1 MSFKIIIMKKVIL
14 FIFLLLSLS
23 FIFPQNI
30 KSMEFHNQNITD
42 ILLVLAESSGVSIIP
57 DETVSGK
64 ASFYFSESTI
74 EEALNRFL
82 STYNLYYEYND
93 NYYSVSKIQITY
105 TPATSLVSL
114 KTDGTNIESILKK
127 LSTKIGKTILFD
139 ALPSSVISLDI
150 DNLPVQKVLE
160 ICIKKFPDY
169 VLEANESYYYIKR
182 LTEKQNNLNESG
194 NDSIKKNGDLYSI
207 NLDKGRFLTILKKLF
222 SLEGIEYSLFVQADT
237 QIESL
242 YFNDKDFLTMLKLL
256 LEHGNADY
264 IEKNGIYYIIDL
276 QKKGISGKLKDTEIV
291 PLKWISA
298 QEITSLIPSEL
309 TSSSIIKIDKN
320 TNTILLTGTKEEIA
334 PVKNVIEKIDVPMGG
349 MKYKRIDLK
358 YLNAKD
364 IVSLI
369 PSNITQHQSVVIP
382 NTNSILASGTDE
394 TLNNLTQFIE
404 NVDIK
409 KSGIPIKLKYIKVE
423 TLLKSIPP
431 SIKKEDIVDS
441 GFPNLIFYTGSE
453 ENKNLFLHELNMI
466 DKPQPQ
472 IKYQL
477 LIIQYTEGNSVS
489 LKPTI
494 LITPDNGNNSENFI
508 FNGELSNI
516 MNLNFDIISK
526 FGYYFAANLNA
537 RITDN
542 TANVFTDT
550 TLTALSGQ
558 DVKFQNTDTYRYI
571 EYDYDNSSSTRSSV
585 TQQITSGL
593 IVSLNGWISGDNM
606 ITMTVNATIS
616 KQNTD
621 NSSSSNSSSSATTTL
636 PSTSERVVTTQVR
649 TKSGEPVV
657 ISGLI
662 KEDITDTES
671 RVPFLGRIPLLGR
684 LFKHTTKG
692 KEKTEIVIYIV
703 PHLIQDQ
710 ETSDSDSLNIER
722 YYSNFIGT
730 SYAR

>member
-1 MSFKIIIMKKVIL
+1 MSFKIKIMKKVIL
-14 FIFLLLSLS
+14 SIFLLLSLS

-74 EEALNRFL
+74 EEALSRFL

-237 QIESL
+237 QIENL

-404 NVDIK
+404 SVDIK
-409 KSGIPIKLKYIKVE
+409 KSGIPVKLKYIKVE

>member
-1 MSFKIIIMKKVIL
+1 MKKVTL
-14 FIFLLLSLS
+14 SLLLLLSLS

-30 KSMEFHNQNITD
+30 KSIEFHNQNITD

-64 ASFYFSESTI
+64 ASFYFSDSTI

-82 STYNLYYEYND
+82 STYNLYYEFTD
-93 NYYSVSKIQITY
+93 NYYSVSKIKITY
-105 TPATSLVSL
+105 NTATSLVSL
-114 KTDGTNIESILKK
+114 KTDGANIESILKK
-127 LSTKIGKTILFD
+127 LSAKIGKTILFD
-139 ALPSSVISLDI
+139 PLPSSLISLDI
-150 DNLPVQKVLE
+150 DNLTVSNVLE

-169 VLEANESYYYIKR
+169 VIESTDSYYYIKR
-182 LTEKQNNLNESG
+182 LTEKQNNQNESG
-194 NDSIKKNGDLYSI
+194 SNSIKKNGDLYSI

-222 SLEGIEYSLFVQADT
+222 SLEGIEYSLFVQTDT
-237 QIESL
+237 QIENL
-242 YFNDKDFLTMLKLL
+242 YFNDKDFITMLKLL

-276 QKKGISGKLKDTEIV
+276 QKKGISGKLKDTEII
-291 PLKWISA
+291 PLKWIPA
-298 QEITSLIPSEL
+298 QDITSLIPSEL
-309 TSSSIIKIDKN
+309 TSSSILKIDKN

-334 PVKNVIEKIDVPMGG
+334 PVKNIIEKIDVPMGG

-382 NTNSILASGTDE
+382 NTNSILASGTEE

-404 NVDIK
+404 SVDIK
-409 KSGIPIKLKYIKVE
+409 KTGIPIKLKYIKVE
-423 TLLKSIPP
+423 TLLKAIPP

-494 LITPDNGNNSENFI
+494 LITPDNVNNSGNFI

-621 NSSSSNSSSSATTTL
+621 NSSSSSNSSSSATTTL

-649 TKSGEPVV
+649 TRSGEPVV

-671 RVPFLGRIPLLGR
+671 RVPFLGRVPVLGR

-730 SYAR
+730 AYAR